1 MARSLPIRSERCKP
15 RVTRVISGVV
25 LVALVGGVLWF
36 APWWAT
42 LALAA
47 LVSAVAA
54 AEVAGLS
61 RGVGAPVPILM
72 VSMSAVVICATVP
85 IGMVNGDAMVVVL
98 SALVLGGSLVTL
110 AGGPPSPETITRAAV
125 TIMAPLYIGLPLGA
139 MVWIQLVSGPRSLI
153 FLIATIALS
162 DSAQY
167 VVGRALGRR
176 KLAPLVSP
184 AKTIEGAQGGLVAAA
199 AMGLWLG
206 PLWGQAASPAQG
218 AALGIAL
225 CVAGIMGDLFES
237 LLKRSAG
244 VKDSGTLIPGHG
256 GMLDRID
263 AYLFA
268 VPVYTLFL
276 RYFG

>member
-1 MARSLPIRSERCKP
+1 M
-15 RVTRVISGVV
+15 TRVASAVV

-47 LVSAVAA
+47 LVAAAGA

-61 RGVGAPVPILM
+61 RAVGAPVPTVL
-72 VSMSAVVICATVP
+72 VSVGAVVICALVP
-85 IGMVNGDAMVVVL
+85 IGMVNGDAMFAVV
-98 SALVLGGSLVTL
+98 SALVLGACLVTL
-110 AGGPPSPETITRAAV
+110 AGGPPSPQAITRAAV
-125 TIMAPLYIGLPLGA
+125 TVMAPLYVGLPLGA
-139 MVWIQLVSGPRSLI
+139 MVWIHLMIGPRALLFVI
-153 FLIATIALS
+153 FIIAIS

-167 VVGRALGRR
+167 LVGRAIGRR

-184 AKTIEGAQGGLVAAA
+184 AKTFEGAQGGLVAALLI
-199 AMGLWLG
+199 GIWLG
-206 PLWGQAASPAQG
+206 PRWGQAASPVQG
-218 AALGIAL
+218 AALGAVL
-225 CVAGIMGDLFES
+225 CLSGIMGDLFES
-237 LLKRSAG
+237 LLKRGAG

-256 GMLDRID
+256 GVLDRID

-268 VPVYTLFL
+268 VPVYMLFL